1 MSNLITLGRKA
12 LIARLETITQE
23 NGYRTDAGNNVRSG
37 WFSEQ
42 VAAADAS
49 FPIIVVQRG
58 KDQAP
63 RFAGHGMRKLHG
75 YAVVAGVEAGL
86 DDYEDALDD
95 LELDLLQCLM
105 PIEAVPCE
113 WTPEGIPHVTLGI
126 SETVPPGDGLKAVTI
141 VIPIYLHTFI
151 ESRCD

>member
-12 LIARLETITQE
+12 LIARLETITQA

-37 WFSEQ
+37 WFKEQ
-42 VAAADAS
+42 VEAAGAS
-49 FPIIVVQRG
+49 FPIIVVQRD

-95 LELDLLQCLM
+95 LELDLIQCLM
-105 PIEAVPCE
+105 PIEGAPCE
-113 WTPEGIPHVTLGI
+113 WTPQGIPHVTLDI
-126 SETVPPGDGLKAVTI
+126 SEPVPPGDGLKAATI

-151 ESRCD
+151 ESHCD